1 MAKYKKGYKKRTPE
15 QTLLNIIVG
24 MVLAVV
30 LLVIVAFVYDLATY
44 SGSYDDFTAV
54 SNYENVIGYEN
65 EEVTVDDD
73 YLVYFYSDTCD
84 ACKEIKND
92 VLKLGEKI
100 NKDSTR
106 MLIANTSSMEDSETY
121 FEQFKLDI
129 NETNPATPMV
139 VVVTDGEFEE
149 VVIGSTS
156 VVELLESV
164 ESGEYAPFN

>member
-1 MAKYKKGYKKRTPE
+1 MATYKKGYKKRTPE

-30 LLVIVAFVYDLATY
+30 LLVIVAFIYDLATF
-44 SGSYDDFTAV
+44 SGSYDDFTTV
-54 SNYENVIGYEN
+54 TKYENVIGYES
-65 EEVTVDDD
+65 EEVTVADD
-73 YLVYFYSDTCD
+73 YLVYFYSDTCS
-84 ACKEIKND
+84 ACNDIKTD

-121 FEQFKLDI
+121 LEQFKLDI
-129 NETNPATPMV
+129 NEANPATPMV
-139 VVVTDGEFEE
+139 VVMTDGEFEE